1 MNKRRYN
8 HGYEIYKE
16 YSIDEI
22 FQSIEEK
29 DSIPDPI
36 IYSKKDYQDSRTR
49 VKIIKQ
55 LIERDGCEC
64 KECKEK
70 PTYFAM
76 GKDNAG
82 YWHLD
87 LYSKMDGEHYMYTID
102 HIHPKSKGGK
112 NHIDNY
118 QLLCKV
124 CNEDKSDTTT
134 TTSKKPMAK
143 GKPNTFNYINKKLT
157 SLHQQ
162 TKGILTKIQNHNV
175 VCIKKKKNFTVGNTY
190 PIIDII
196 IKIDKDFNSQYKFY
210 TKDDNGK
217 VTLTNFSYFL
227 TKNDSEKY
235 ISGRYDKY

>member
-1 MNKRRYN
+1 MNKKRYN

-16 YSIDEI
+16 YSIEEI
-22 FQSIEEK
+22 FQTIEEK

-36 IYSKKDYQDSRTR
+36 VYSKKDFNDSRTR
-49 VKIIKQ
+49 IKILKQ

-87 LYSKMDGEHYMYTID
+87 LYSKRDDDHYMFTID
-102 HIHPKSKGGK
+102 HVHPKSKGGK

-118 QLLCKV
+118 QLMCKV
-124 CNEDKSDTTT
+124 CNEDKSDTVKGPA
-134 TTSKKPMAK
+134 KKHPK
-143 GKPNTFNYINKKLT
+143 GKSNTFNYINKKLV

-162 TKGILTKIQNHNV
+162 TKGILNKIKNHNV

-190 PIIDII
+190 PILDII
-196 IKIDKDFNSQYKFY
+196 VKVDKEFNSYYKFY

-217 VTLTNFSYFL
+217 ITLTNFSYFL
-227 TKNDSEKY
+227 TKNDSERY
-235 ISGRYDKY
+235 INGRYDQY

>member
-16 YSIDEI
+16 YSINEI
-22 FQSIEEK
+22 FQTLEEK

-49 VKIIKQ
+49 IKIIKQ
-55 LIERDGCEC
+55 IIDRDGCKC
-64 KECKEK
+64 QGCGKE

-87 LYSKMDGEHYMYTID
+87 LYSKEDDEHYMYTID
-102 HIHPKSKGGK
+102 HVHPKSKGGK

-124 CNEDKSDTTT
+124 CNEDKSDSTTGT
-134 TTSKKPMAK
+134 IKKLAK
-143 GKPNTFNYINKKLT
+143 DELNTFNYINKKLN

-162 TKGILTKIQNHNV
+162 TKGILTKIKNHQV
-175 VCIKKKKNFTVGNTY
+175 VCVKNKRNFTIGNSY
-190 PIIDII
+190 PILDII
-196 IKIDKDFNSQYKFY
+196 VKIDKDFNSYYKFY

-217 VTLTNFSYFL
+217 ITLTSFKYFL
-227 TKNDSEKY
+227 TKKDSENY
-235 ISGRYDKY
+235 INGRYDKY